1 MPTAIEIVV
10 RGVCLSDG
18 HLLVCRNI
26 SRGNVYLPGGHV
38 EWGET
43 SPQALSREWR
53 EELGTDCTPGR
64 FLGILEQRY
73 GDTCE
78 LGLYFHCTSPSLSSA
93 TPPSSPE
100 PHIAFDWLP
109 LADLPTSSLMPS
121 DLRTLLPLWLSNPA
135 PPVPLWHTPA

>member
-1 MPTAIEIVV
+1 MPLPPPIEIVV
-10 RGVCLSDG
+10 RGVCISNAR
-18 HLLVCRNI
+18 LLVCRNV

-43 SPQALSREWR
+43 SPAALSREWR
-53 EELGTDCTPGR
+53 EELGCDCTPGR

-78 LGLYFHCTSPSLSSA
+78 LGLYFLCTSPTLEA
-93 TPPSSPE
+93 TAPTPPPSSE

-109 LADLPTSSLMPS
+109 LADLPTSPLLPAP
-121 DLRTLLPLWLSNPA
+121 LRTLIHPLPSIPFHATA
-135 PPVPLWHTPA
+135 P